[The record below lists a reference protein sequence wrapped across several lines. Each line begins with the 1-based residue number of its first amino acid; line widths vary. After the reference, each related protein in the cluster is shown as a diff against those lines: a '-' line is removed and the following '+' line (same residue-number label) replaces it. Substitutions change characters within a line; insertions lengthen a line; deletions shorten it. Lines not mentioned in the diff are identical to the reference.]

1 MSLKEGMKAPTFKE
15 QADYL
20 GQWIV
25 LYFYPKDD
33 TPGCTREACGFQDL
47 SKTFHEHGAVIL
59 GVSRDDHDSHQDFK
73 KKYKLSFPLLSDPNL
88 SLHKAYG
95 AWGEKTSYGKT
106 SMGVIRSTYLID
118 PKGHIAKIWPN
129 VKVDGH
135 VEKVLEAIKNAEGG
149 TRTRTR

>member
-1 MSLKEGMKAPTFKE
+1 MSLKEGMKAPAFKE
-15 QADYL
+15 QADYK

-47 SKTFHEHGAVIL
+47 SKIFHEHNAVIL
-59 GVSRDDHDSHQDFK
+59 GVSRDNAESHQEFK
-73 KKYKLSFPLLSDPNL
+73 KKYKLEFPLLSDPDL

-95 AWGEKTSYGKT
+95 AYGEKTSYGKT
-106 SMGVIRSTYLID
+106 SMGVIRSTFLID
-118 PKGHIAKIWPN
+118 PQGNIAKVWPN

-135 VEKVLEAIKNAEGG
+135 VEKVLEAIKNQ
-149 TRTRTR
+149 

>member
-1 MSLKEGMKAPTFKE
+1 MNLKEGMKAPSFEGQEK
-15 QADYL
+15 YV

-47 SKTFHEHGAVIL
+47 SKTFHEHDAVIL
-59 GVSRDDHDSHQDFK
+59 GVSRDSAESHEKFK
-73 KKYKLSFPLLSDPNL
+73 KKYELKFPLLSDPDL
-88 SLHKAYG
+88 TLHKAYG

-106 SMGVIRSTYLID
+106 SMGVIRSTFLID
-118 PKGHIAKIWPN
+118 PQGKIAKVWPN

-135 VEKVLEAIKNAEGG
+135 VEKVLAAIAGEK
-149 TRTRTR
+149 